1 MWISAPKYQL
11 CSDIFTPF
19 EPLKNNSWKRCK
31 NSEQSWTFFKILF
44 KNSSLEPKWI
54 FKFPKIIPNSY
65 DFPWKIILAAIIIRN
80 PTKRFKLNTLCT
92 LSQIVIQTWSKCEH
106 FELLWTIFELHWAI
120 FERNPKKVQI
130 YPEFLV
136 VQRRPKYWS
145 KIELFFSNFVWRM
158 IM

>member
-1 MWISAPKYQL
+1 
-11 CSDIFTPF
+11 
-19 EPLKNNSWKRCK
+19 
-31 NSEQSWTFFKILF
+31 
-44 KNSSLEPKWI
+44 
-54 FKFPKIIPNSY
+54 
-65 DFPWKIILAAIIIRN
+65 
-80 PTKRFKLNTLCT
+80 LNTLCT